1 MIIKVY
7 IYQIIC
13 IVELYDF
20 KIERLNEV
28 DMEKLVNTQS
38 LAAWKHKHDFVSLNH
53 SGERRT
59 YYVLCLTFVMMV
71 AEIVA
76 GTVFG
81 SMALLA
87 DGWHMG
93 THAAAF
99 MITIFAYRYAR
110 KHANSDGFSFG
121 TGKVSVLGGFTSAVA
136 LGLVALVM
144 MVESLLRLWSPEAIQ
159 FNEAIAVAVLGL
171 IINIVSV
178 FLLKDDH
185 HHDHSHHHYGHA
197 SDHQGEHHHDH
208 NLKAAYFH
216 VMADALTSLLA
227 IVALIFGKYLGWNWL
242 DALMG
247 IVGAVIITRWAYGLM
262 KQTGPIL
269 LDQSIDDDYR
279 QKIISQL
286 ETDNDDRVSDIH
298 IWKVSADH
306 YAAMI
311 SVVSAK
317 PKLVEEYK
325 QLLANFAKISHLT
338 IEVNECRST

>member
-1 MIIKVY
+1 LIIKVY

>member
-13 IVELYDF
+13 FVALYDF
-20 KIERLNEV
+20 KVERLNEV
-28 DMEKLVNTQS
+28 DMEKSVNTQS

-144 MVESLLRLWSPEAIQ
+144 LVESLQRLWSPEAIQ

-185 HHDHSHHHYGHA
+185 HHDHSHHHHGHA